1 MGPESQSQIKAV
13 ADRFGADNLVVVL
26 GAADAEALEVAG
38 ETVTTGD
45 PAFVGPLAGVSLGL
59 PVVHILEPEVKQQ
72 VDPEVYSEQVGLLE
86 LTLDTEVVHEA
97 MLESSPSRLSSSR
110 PGPIA
115 PSCTCG
121 GVSAT
126 SSPPTPAKNW
136 FM

>member
-86 LTLDTEVVHEA
+86 LTLDTGVVQEA
-97 MLESSPSRLSSSR
+97 MRKLRGE
-110 PGPIA
+110 
-115 PSCTCG
+115 
-121 GVSAT
+121 
-126 SSPPTPAKNW
+126 
-136 FM
+136 

>member
-97 MLESSPSRLSSSR
+97 MRKLRGE
-110 PGPIA
+110 
-115 PSCTCG
+115 
-121 GVSAT
+121 
-126 SSPPTPAKNW
+126 
-136 FM
+136 

>member
-86 LTLDTEVVHEA
+86 LTLDTEVVREA
-97 MLESSPSRLSSSR
+97 MRKLRGE
-110 PGPIA
+110 
-115 PSCTCG
+115 
-121 GVSAT
+121 
-126 SSPPTPAKNW
+126 
-136 FM
+136 

>member
-86 LTLDTEVVHEA
+86 LTLDTEVVHQA
-97 MLESSPSRLSSSR
+97 MRKLRGE
-110 PGPIA
+110 
-115 PSCTCG
+115 
-121 GVSAT
+121 
-126 SSPPTPAKNW
+126 
-136 FM
+136 